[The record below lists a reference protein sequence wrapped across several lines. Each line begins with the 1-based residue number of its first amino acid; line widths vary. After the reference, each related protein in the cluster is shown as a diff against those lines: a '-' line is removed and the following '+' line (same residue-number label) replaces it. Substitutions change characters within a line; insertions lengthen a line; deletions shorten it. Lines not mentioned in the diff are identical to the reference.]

1 MTNLITSFIDM
12 IIDLCNMVIPSFDFD
27 SSTYT
32 LIGGSILTVTKFLT
46 QVNFIVPLGD
56 IVQIIVLTLGLKL
69 FKFTL
74 FAGNWLVRRV
84 CDLIP

>member
-1 MTNLITSFIDM
+1 MTDLITAFIDL
-12 IIDLCNMVIPSFDFD
+12 IIELFNRAVPSFDFD
-27 SSTYT
+27 SNTYS
-32 LIGGSILTVTKFLT
+32 LIDSSILTVTKFLT

-56 IVQIIVLTLGLKL
+56 IIQIIVLTLGLKL

-74 FAGNWLVRRV
+74 FAGNWIVRRV